1 MSNPRRKRIG
11 RRGPAGMKPRK
22 DIGSPE
28 AIAALEVE
36 LAGVEY
42 SLTRVYF
49 VVERED
55 LETRRAELLG
65 ELKRLRSN

>member
-1 MSNPRRKRIG
+1 
-11 RRGPAGMKPRK
+11 MKPRK